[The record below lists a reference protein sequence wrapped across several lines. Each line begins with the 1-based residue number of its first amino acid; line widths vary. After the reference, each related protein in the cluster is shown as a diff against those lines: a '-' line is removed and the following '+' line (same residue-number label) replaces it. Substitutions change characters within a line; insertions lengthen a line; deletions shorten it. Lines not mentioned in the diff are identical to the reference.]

1 MIGWKNDRRPA
12 IDEGTPLGLYRSAS
26 AMENR
31 LRAMMSHDPYAPL
44 TGEPAEAYNRLVD
57 AARRLVP
64 NSVALREDVDP
75 VDAEHEMAI
84 DDAFR
89 AVHVTLLPV
98 IHNALPE
105 TEYAAV

>member
-1 MIGWKNDRRPA
+1 MIGWKHDRRPEV
-12 IDEGTPLGLYRSAS
+12 DEGTPLGLYRAAS

-31 LRAMMSHDPYAPL
+31 LRAMMNQDPYAPL
-44 TGEPAEAYNRLVD
+44 TGEYADTYNRLID

-64 NSVALREDVDP
+64 TSIALREDVEP
-75 VDAEHEMAI
+75 IDAEHEVDVDA
-84 DDAFR
+84 AFR
-89 AVHVTLLPV
+89 AVHVTLLPA